1 MSMSDEQMKTAR
13 MFARHIES
21 TIPDA
26 MGVALIF
33 LDCGCIQGGPFNED
47 GEQIGALTHLGQ
59 TIHGEIR
66 ICQECME
73 DGGSQRRVVD
83 SGIIFFQPSSIDEE
97 KKTKIGQKI
106 FSEKPGEL

>member
-1 MSMSDEQMKTAR
+1 
-13 MFARHIES
+13 
-21 TIPDA
+21 
-26 MGVALIF
+26 
-33 LDCGCIQGGPFNED
+33 
-47 GEQIGALTHLGQ
+47 
-59 TIHGEIR
+59 
-66 ICQECME
+66 ME